1 MRKYIREIII
11 LFVQIFLFY
20 ILPLFAGPTDIMGLI
35 ILLVFGTF
43 VLGLV
48 IGVVS
53 KLKLKYIY
61 PIIVV
66 LLFVPTVFIY
76 YNETAFVHSLW
87 YLVSSTIGE
96 VIGILVNLF
105 LTNKKEDL

>member
-11 LFVQIFLFY
+11 LSFQIFLFY

-35 ILLVFGTF
+35 ILLVLGTF

-48 IGVVS
+48 MGIVS
-53 KLKLKYIY
+53 KLEFKYIY

-76 YNETAFVHSLW
+76 YNETAFVHVLW
-87 YLVSSTIGE
+87 HLVSSTIGE
-96 VIGILVNLF
+96 IIGIFIRF
-105 LTNKKEDL
+105 LIKLIRK

>member
-11 LFVQIFLFY
+11 LFFQIFLFY
-20 ILPLFAGPTDIMGLI
+20 ILPLFASPTDIMGLI
-35 ILLVFGTF
+35 VLLILGTF
-43 VLGLV
+43 VLGFVMGV
-48 IGVVS
+48 IS
-53 KLKLKYIY
+53 KIEFKYIY

-76 YNETAFVHSLW
+76 YNETVFVHALL

-96 VIGILVNLF
+96 TIGIFVRFLINLIR
-105 LTNKKEDL
+105 K